1 MVSVTIEN
9 AATVSNLTQLDT
21 TKQLP
26 KIFGSSPQ
34 DEQPTLYTAIRHN
47 RFVELP
53 YAELDESERRAM
65 YVNLFNI
72 YE

>member
-1 MVSVTIEN
+1 MLESATVEKFRAARNLPATIEEKFL
-9 AATVSNLTQLDT
+9 TVRN
-21 TKQLP
+21 
-26 KIFGSSPQ
+26 FCPQ
-34 DEQPTLYTAIRHN
+34 DELYTTIRNN